1 MRDPLGVLLIFI
13 LIGLMIG
20 WDKPVS
26 LSLNGQRSGT
36 VTETN
41 DSKSFSPLSLLS
53 EAELPAE
60 ASLWSGCCSHRDC
73 MEARVSV
80 ANQNA
85 DWAKVSIAYFPTFD
99 LETKKIHPS
108 KNGKDY
114 FCRQDLSLPP
124 DSKNTRCVFK
134 GRPDYVTALRDNG

>member
-1 MRDPLGVLLIFI
+1 MRDPSIFLLIFV
-13 LIGLMIG
+13 LIGLIATTG
-20 WDKPVS
+20 LGDKHPERKGSNPITLV
-26 LSLNGQRSGT
+26 
-36 VTETN
+36 
-41 DSKSFSPLSLLS
+41 S